1 MVKKIPPKQNGRQM
15 EEEKEPFEGY
25 GTMHREFPRWVR
37 PSDRRL
43 LQAPPST
50 SIVPDLTVAKDGSG
64 NFNTISAAVAAAPD
78 KSKKRFV
85 IYIKGGAY
93 LENVEVPKSKLN
105 IMFIGDGIGKT
116 VIKASR
122 NVVDGWTTFRS
133 ATLGKCFAY
142 NFFFLRKI
150 YIYI

>member
-15 EEEKEPFEGY
+15 REEEKEPFEGY
-25 GTMHREFPRWVR
+25 GTMHREFPQWVR

-43 LQAPPST
+43 LQAPPSTNST

-64 NFNTISAAVAAAPD
+64 NFNTISAAVAAAPG

-85 IYIKGGAY
+85 IYIKAGAY

-133 ATLGKCFAY
+133 ATLGKCLFVY
-142 NFFFLRKI
+142 KLVD
-150 YIYI
+150 